1 MFFEFLY
8 STKRTDPSSL
18 NGVPLHL
25 GQVEVLGNSRK
36 MWLMERARLIALAVV
51 AVILGIMAWSL
62 RGERKA
68 IETSVRELRE
78 KQQRVDEENRQL
90 AERIEYFKI
99 PENLLKESRAQFN
112 YVLPGEKLII
122 LVPEATSSAHSEQ

>member
-1 MFFEFLY
+1 
-8 STKRTDPSSL
+8 
-18 NGVPLHL
+18 
-25 GQVEVLGNSRK
+25 
-36 MWLMERARLIALAVV
+36 MERARLIALAVV